1 MDEKY
6 VQELVSE
13 QVPGESTTEE
23 RIDLFVRMANKYIG
37 YPHTEENLLYRLE
50 DLGFFDMPASTKYH
64 GAYTG
69 GLFDHSVQVTRELI
83 KLTQKLELHWERP
96 MSPFIVGMLHDICK
110 CDSYVFNVNEGKW
123 EYRKDILIPGH
134 GDKSVIMA
142 QDILSLTPEEIHCIR
157 WHMGAYE
164 TDTKM
169 WDYYGRAVEKY
180 PNVLWT
186 HTADMVASKI
196 VGV

>member
-6 VQELVSE
+6 SL
-13 QVPGESTTEE
+13 TED
-23 RIDLFVRMANKYIG
+23 RKDLFVRMASEYIHSDG
-37 YPHTEENLLYRLE
+37 VEFRLLTALE
-50 DLGFFDMPASTKYH
+50 DLGFFEMPASTKYH
-64 GAYTG
+64 GAYRG
-69 GLFDHSVQVTRELI
+69 GLFDHSYQVTKELL
-83 KLTQKLELHWERP
+83 KLTEKLNLKWGRSF
-96 MSPFIVGMLHDICK
+96 SPFIVGMLHDICK
-110 CDSYVFNVNEGKW
+110 CDNYQYNENEDKW

-142 QDILSLTPEEIHCIR
+142 QDILNLTQEETHCIR

-169 WDYYGRAVEKY
+169 WDYYGRAIEKY